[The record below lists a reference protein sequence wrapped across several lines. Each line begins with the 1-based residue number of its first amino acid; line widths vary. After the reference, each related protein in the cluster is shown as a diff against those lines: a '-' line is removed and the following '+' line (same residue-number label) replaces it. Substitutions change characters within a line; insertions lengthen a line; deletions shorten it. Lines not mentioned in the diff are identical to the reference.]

1 MSNIAYAFLL
11 SSMAGLSTLLGFLP
25 ILFRVKKK
33 ENIIIFALSFAAGVM
48 ICVSITDL
56 IPEAKKLLDTIFY
69 PVPSFLFLAIFF
81 CIGLLFSMFIDSSF
95 PKKETG
101 KTSHLYHVGLVSMM
115 AIVMHNIPEGIAT
128 FLSTSENRSLGLAL
142 TLAISLHNI
151 PEGISISIPVYYGTG
166 SKKKAFLFTLLSGI
180 SEPIGAVLAY
190 LFLSP
195 FINDFIMSLL
205 FSFIAGIMI
214 HISIYELLKESISYQ
229 KKYLTIVAFCIGFL
243 VMFLSHY
250 LL

>member
-11 SSMAGLSTLLGFLP
+11 SSMAGLSTLLGSLP

-33 ENIIIFALSFAAGVM
+33 ENIIVFALSFAAGVM

-95 PKKETG
+95 PKKENG
-101 KTSHLYHVGLVSMM
+101 KTSHLYHVGIVSMM

-128 FLSTSENRSLGLAL
+128 FLSTTENRSLGLAL

-229 KKYLTIVAFCIGFL
+229 KKYLTIIAFCIGFL